1 MYGVRIRVIPQ
12 IHDLLQQGSD
22 VQPQLFED
30 LFHSDVYETN
40 ISKKQDFGEGASHF
54 EGRLNSMM
62 TLPTN
67 SYANNSCGMNLR
79 YVQVSSN
86 LNNSQLV
93 DFGQCTVNFIL
104 LTQDFIM
111 NFQKAYISLY
121 VVCFFTVAILYV
133 MLFLSVCKRRQ
144 LRGQKKKNM
153 QNIVGN
159 MSKATPEKNEVT
171 KSPIAEER
179 LGETN
184 NDQICLTTI
193 HVEKKNLA
201 EDGKNVQ
208 LAPGEKSRITLA
220 GFVEKKQ
227 KKRRKS
233 IIKDGQLMANL
244 KTALMLFVVT
254 VVFIVTYLPAF
265 LCSLN
270 YLAYNALVHYMYF
283 ANNVANP
290 FIYSFMNQKF
300 RNGLRV
306 IFCGRKR

>member
-1 MYGVRIRVIPQ
+1 M
-12 IHDLLQQGSD
+12 S
-22 VQPQLFED
+22 
-30 LFHSDVYETN
+30 N
-40 ISKKQDFGEGASHF
+40 ISRQQDFGENASQF
-54 EGRLNSMM
+54 EGRLESMM

-67 SYANNSCGMNLR
+67 SFGNNSCDVILN
-79 YVQVSSN
+79 YVQVSIN
-86 LNNSQLV
+86 LNDSQLL

-104 LTQDFIM
+104 LTEDFIM
-111 NFQKAYISLY
+111 NFQKVYISLY
-121 VVCFFTVAILYV
+121 VVCFVTVAILYV

-159 MSKATPEKNEVT
+159 MSKAIPEKSEAI
-171 KSPIAEER
+171 KSPIA
-179 LGETN
+179 GEHSGEMI
-184 NDQICLTTI
+184 NDQICLKTI
-193 HVEKKNLA
+193 HIENLA
-201 EDGKNVQ
+201 DEGKNIQ
-208 LAPGEKSRITLA
+208 STPGEKSRMSTE
-220 GFVEKKQ
+220 GVVEKKQ
-227 KKRRKS
+227 IKRRKS
-233 IIKDGQLMANL
+233 IIKDGQLVANL

-300 RNGLRV
+300 RNGLKV
-306 IFCGRKR
+306 IFCGRKRW